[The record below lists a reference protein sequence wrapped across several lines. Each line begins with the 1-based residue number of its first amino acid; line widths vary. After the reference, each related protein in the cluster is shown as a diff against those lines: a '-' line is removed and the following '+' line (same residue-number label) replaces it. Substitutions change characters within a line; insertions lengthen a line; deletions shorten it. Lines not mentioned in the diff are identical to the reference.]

1 MIKKIENNQDPNF
14 LRIEYMLGNIC
25 NYKCH
30 YCFPGSN
37 EGNELWPEDIE
48 LVKQNLKHLLKHYEL
63 NGKNKINL
71 FFTGGEPT
79 LWKGLEEICIF
90 LKDNFDVITEIYT
103 NGTRKIKWW
112 KENAKHFDHISMSVH
127 REFANIPHLI
137 EVCDILYEQG
147 VFVNADLL
155 MDPFA
160 FDQCLEIL
168 EELKSSKYNWP
179 IIAKVVHFDGMHK
192 YSEEQLSFFND
203 CIKRYPS
210 VEWYVNTTKK
220 KRTHVKITK
229 DNDDIIE
236 TSSDSWITRNN
247 LNHFKGWECNLGVDI
262 LKIYPNGRITGGCLQ
277 SILGEQ
283 NLYNKN
289 FIEDFAPKIEPVICT
304 KEICGCNGEIICNK
318 RKI

>member
-1 MIKKIENNQDPNF
+1 MIKRIQNNQDSYF

-37 EGNELWPEDIE
+37 EGDQSWPDDIE
-48 LVKQNLKHLLKHYEL
+48 LVKQNLNHLLKHYEL
-63 NGKNKINL
+63 HGKNKINL

-112 KENAKHFDHISMSVH
+112 EENAKNFDHISVSVH
-127 REFANIPHLI
+127 NEFANIPHLI
-137 EVCDILYEQG
+137 DVCDTLYEQG

-155 MDPFA
+155 IDPYA
-160 FDQCLEIL
+160 FVKCIDIL
-168 EELKSSKYNWP
+168 EQLKTSKHAWP
-179 IIAKVVHFDGMHK
+179 IIAKVVHFDGMHR
-192 YSEEQLSFFND
+192 YTEEQLSFFDD
-203 CIKRYPS
+203 CVKRYPTL
-210 VEWYVNTTKK
+210 EWYQNTAKK
-220 KRTHVKITK
+220 KRTQVMITK
-229 DNDDIIE
+229 DNGEIIE
-236 TSSDSWITRNN
+236 TNSDSWITRNN

-262 LKIYPNGRITGGCLQ
+262 LKIYPDGRITGGCNQ
-277 SILGEQ
+277 VILGGHNLHDQ
-283 NLYNKN
+283 NFVRN
-289 FIEDFAPKIEPVICT
+289 FSPVIAPVICT
-304 KEICGCNGEIICNK
+304 KEICGCNGEIVCNK